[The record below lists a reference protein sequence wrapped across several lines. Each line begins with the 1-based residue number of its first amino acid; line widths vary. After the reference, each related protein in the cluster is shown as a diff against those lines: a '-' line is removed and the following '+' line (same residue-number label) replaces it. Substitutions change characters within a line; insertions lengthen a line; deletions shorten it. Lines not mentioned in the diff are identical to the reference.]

1 MRIDHKIELLLR
13 KQYKTSTSFLWLG
26 GAFIVVCYWTF
37 FPLSAQRLD
46 ADMFKNVL
54 AAVALLV
61 CFFSF
66 VIRPLMYTLSL
77 RNALVEVEETNSM
90 LIGSTVRGANIILT
104 SKSPEVQIRAFYS
117 IEYQCFLYLSEAGAK
132 YYYPIDRVVK

>member
-1 MRIDHKIELLLR
+1 MRIDLKTELLLR

-26 GAFIVVCYWTF
+26 GAFLVVCLWTF

-54 AAVALLV
+54 AAVGLLV

-66 VIRPLMYTLSL
+66 VIRPLLYTLSL
-77 RNALVEVEETNSM
+77 RNALVEVEETNSR
-90 LIGSTVRGANIILT
+90 LIGSTVRGAKIILT
-104 SKSPEVQIRAFYS
+104 SKSPELQVRPFYS

-132 YYYPIDRVVK
+132 YYYPIERIVK